1 MTFGNP
7 FYLWT
12 LLGLL
17 VPITIHLWSKKE
29 AKIIKIGSIKF
40 LTPSDSKQSSRLKLN
55 ELWLL
60 FLRMFVISILA
71 IILSEPQWQS
81 KSKNISITYIV
92 DPILLNTETI
102 AKIVSEPND
111 TTEIRI
117 LTKNLPVWKDDAI
130 FNIKNHTTNYWQLI
144 SEMNLLHS
152 DSIVV
157 LSHAFLQGFKGKRP
171 EISKPIHWIQMDSV
185 NTLKLPLQVIQK
197 SENLELRS
205 VLTSKNRTTIINE
218 NILANNSTLQFNNAR
233 DSVTLLG
240 NTTSKKL
247 AISKQEPI
255 EILLNFTDSLKMNK
269 SFITTSF
276 QVLEEYLNRQFI
288 VTEIEKTDSQDLS
301 KFDLIVWFS
310 ETDIPNNAK
319 RILVFNEDK
328 FANELIQETKYK
340 NRFQLTSYLNIE
352 NSIDGN
358 LIEALLKILELDSEL
373 KDQIKWADLRQF
385 ATSEITA
392 NRLSKKS
399 SDTRLATLDIS
410 KWFWMALLFFM
421 ILERVIAK
429 FRKQ

>member
-17 VPITIHLWSKKE
+17 VPIAIHLWSKKE

-60 FLRMFVISILA
+60 FLRMFIISILA

-81 KSKNISITYIV
+81 KSKNMPITYIV

-130 FNIKNHTTNYWQLI
+130 FNTKNHATNYWQLI

-157 LSHAFLQGFKGKRP
+157 LSHAFSQGFKGKRP

-233 DSVTLLG
+233 DSVALPG
-240 NTTSKKL
+240 NTTPNKL

-255 EILLNFTDSLKMNK
+255 EILLNFTDSLMMNK

-276 QVLEEYLNRQFI
+276 QVLEEYLNRPFI

-328 FANELIQETKYK
+328 FADGLIQETKYN

-373 KDQIKWADLRQF
+373 KDQIKRADLRQF

>member
-17 VPITIHLWSKKE
+17 VPIAIHLWSKKE
-29 AKIIKIGSIKF
+29 AKIIKIGSVKF

-60 FLRMFVISILA
+60 FLRMFIISILA

-117 LTKNLPVWKDDAI
+117 LTINLPVWKDDAI
-130 FNIKNHTTNYWQLI
+130 FNSKNHATNYWQLI
-144 SEMNLLHS
+144 SEMNSLDS

-157 LSHAFLQGFKGKRP
+157 LSHAFLQDFKGKRP
-171 EISKPIHWIQMDSV
+171 EIFKPIRWIQMDSV

-205 VLTSKNRTTIINE
+205 VLTSKNRTAIIKE
-218 NILANNSTLQFNNAR
+218 NILANNSTVQFNNAR

-276 QVLEEYLNRQFI
+276 QVLEEYLNRPFI
-288 VTEIEKTDSQDLS
+288 VSEIEKTAGQDLS
-301 KFDLIVWFS
+301 KYDLVVWFS

-328 FANELIQETKYK
+328 FADGLIQETKYN
-340 NRFQLTSYLNIE
+340 NRFQLTSHLNIE

-373 KDQIKWADLRQF
+373 KDQIKRADQRQF

-429 FRKQ
+429 YRKQ